1 MENVIK
7 HLERLKAWDVTDIT
21 NNDMHNRKAHQ
32 VLLDV
37 IEELEKKFAQFEEA
51 GKYE

>member
-7 HLERLKAWDVTDIT
+7 HLERLKAWD
-21 NNDMHNRKAHQ
+21 
-32 VLLDV
+32 
-37 IEELEKKFAQFEEA
+37 EELEEKLAQFEEA